1 MFKENF
7 IGEKFLCDILHSYIC
22 PISYIQILSVH
33 ELSYKNPLTNILSY
47 IFLASIVTVARQI
60 FIQRIWSRKCLL
72 SLSKRVSVVLPSV
85 YQCCPTQR
93 SLLLINISSRRCQVF
108 SKCSFKLQD
117 QSNQYEY
124 VEYYDKIILLYLVCT
139 VSLVQILRFCISLA
153 LEPHHTIFRK
163 PDSELHNL
171 YISLTL

>member
-60 FIQRIWSRKCLL
+60 FIQRI
-72 SLSKRVSVVLPSV
+72 
-85 YQCCPTQR
+85 
-93 SLLLINISSRRCQVF
+93 
-108 SKCSFKLQD
+108 
-117 QSNQYEY
+117 
-124 VEYYDKIILLYLVCT
+124 
-139 VSLVQILRFCISLA
+139 
-153 LEPHHTIFRK
+153 
-163 PDSELHNL
+163 
-171 YISLTL
+171 